1 MRDQAPIEFKRVRR
15 AIERPKA
22 DPAAH
27 RMKREARAVA
37 PLLRGGLDWRVLDVE
52 LAYATQR
59 VPHDATTRIA
69 LGRGG
74 QVLQLAATT

>member
-1 MRDQAPIEFKRVRR
+1 MRDQAPIELKRVRR
-15 AIERPKA
+15 ATERPKA
-22 DPAAH
+22 DPSAH
-27 RMKREARAVA
+27 RMKREARAVT
-37 PLLRGGLDWRVLDVE
+37 PLLGSGFDWWVFDIE
-52 LAYATQR
+52 LADATQR